1 MNNNRQEVQIK
12 KEILTRLIQAFYTD
26 DFEENTRLI
35 PHDMRPKG
43 AEVPYRCC
51 IHKERAIIKDRIIA
65 GLGFRIEDDDERTS
79 LVTYAKNALE
89 REHVADGNL
98 TVLPDA
104 CKGCIPNQIY
114 VTDLCQGCVSRTCL
128 SSCKFNAIQMTEG
141 RSKIDYSKCK
151 KCGMCLS
158 ACPYNAIVKI
168 DVPCEKA
175 CFVGAISKDS
185 SGFAQIDFEKCITC
199 GKCVSACPFGAIHE
213 KSQIIDILQA
223 MKSDKK
229 VIAMFAPSI
238 AGQFEGTLYQL
249 HTALLKAGFDEVFE
263 VAKGADITTENEA
276 KEFIERMEKGDK
288 FMTTSCCAGYN
299 QLRKKHLSEINE
311 FASTTKTP
319 LYYTA
324 ELIKKEQPDSVT
336 VFVSP
341 CVAKRAEVF
350 ENDNINYI
358 MSCEEL
364 DALFIAKNIKVS
376 ECEETF
382 FDSDASKQARNYGV
396 TGGVFDAV
404 QKKLVDENIAKPCV
418 INGLNKDT
426 LKQLKKYAQ
435 NGCCDDDCNLLEVMA
450 CEGGCIGGNS
460 NINSI
465 KSAKKNI
472 NNVLSLSYDEEKL
485 RDKSDEG

>member
-1 MNNNRQEVQIK
+1 MNNSGQEVQIK
-12 KEILTRLIQAFYTD
+12 KEILTRLIRAFYTD

-89 REHVADGNL
+89 RQQVADGNL

-128 SSCKFNAIQMTEG
+128 SSCKFDAIQVTEG

-199 GKCVSACPFGAIHE
+199 GKCISACPFGAIHE

-223 MKSDKK
+223 MKSGKK

-238 AGQFEGTLYQL
+238 AGQFEGSIYQL
-249 HTALLKAGFDEVFE
+249 KTALLNAGFNDVVE

-276 KEFIERMEKGDK
+276 KEFIERMNNGDK

-299 QLRKKHLSEINE
+299 QLRKKHLSEINPY
-311 FASTTKTP
+311 ASTTKTP

-324 ELIKKEQPDSVT
+324 EYIKKMKPEFIT
-336 VFVSP
+336 VYISP

-350 ENDNINYI
+350 ENENINYI

-364 DALFIAKNIKVS
+364 DALFIAKNIKVA
-376 ECEETF
+376 ECEETKF
-382 FDSDASKQARNYGV
+382 ESDASKQARNYGV
-396 TGGVFDAV
+396 TGGVSEAV
-404 QKKLVDENIAKPCV
+404 QKKLPDENLAKPYV
-418 INGLNKDT
+418 INGLNKDSI
-426 LKQLKKYAQ
+426 KQLRKYAQ
-435 NGCCDDDCNLLEVMA
+435 NGCCDNDFNLIEVMC
-450 CEGGCIGGNS
+450 CEGGCIGGNA
-460 NINSI
+460 NINTLKQSKRNLDKLISVSI
-465 KSAKKNI
+465 
-472 NNVLSLSYDEEKL
+472 DEDKL
-485 RDKSDEG
+485 EDKDN